1 MINQMISHYRIIE
14 KVGGGGMGVVYKAE
28 DVDLGRYVVLKFLPE
43 DFRDDPQALGR
54 FQREAKAASVLN
66 HPNICTI
73 YEVDEQEGRAFI
85 VMEFL
90 DGCTLQHQIAGR
102 PVDTDFLLGLA
113 IEIADA
119 LDAAHAEG
127 IIHRDIKPA
136 NIFVTKRGHAK
147 VLDFGLAKVMPTRI
161 ASLSGTEETRMVDEE
176 HLSSPGSTLGTVPYM
191 SPEQARAKELDARS
205 DLFSFGTVLYEMAT
219 GQLPFRGDNVATI
232 FDSILNR
239 RSVPVVR
246 LNPDVPAELER
257 IIDKT
262 LEKDR
267 ELRYQTAAEMRADLQ
282 RLKRDRSSGSVPA
295 ATSNS
300 VTVAPERSSQASGP
314 RPPSGSGPA
323 VAVAPSPPRDDGQFA
338 KGTNTG
344 KGMWLKIGT
353 AVGILVFGLAVAGVL
368 YYRSHRSIQLTATD
382 TIVLAD
388 FSNSTGDSV
397 FDDTLKQAL
406 STRLQE
412 SPFIVILPDRSVRDT
427 LKLMG
432 HSPEERLTADVARE
446 ICQRSGSKA
455 MIAGSIA
462 SLGNAYLIG
471 LKAEDCVTGAT
482 MTVRQE
488 QAASKDEVLEAVD
501 RATTGLRKDLG
512 ESLSTIQK
520 FDTPLAQATTPSL
533 EALKAY
539 SLGTKTLA
547 IKGDVAAI
555 PFYQRAIDLDPNFAM
570 AYASL
575 GTAYGNLREGDL
587 ATENYQKAFDL
598 RRRVS
603 IREDYVISAFYYND
617 VTGDLEK
624 SDQTYELYSQAYP
637 RAWTPHNNLG
647 CNYASL
653 GQWDKAVK
661 ETLEAN
667 RLGPDAGSTYEELV
681 EYYCR
686 LNRLGESKAI
696 YERAMARHLDIPDL
710 HTFRYGVAFLERDPD
725 EMQRQADW
733 AMGRP
738 GVEDISLS
746 FQSDTEAY
754 SGHLAK
760 AQDLSRRATESAQ
773 RAGENETA
781 AKRELNAALR
791 EAEFGNLAEGRRQ
804 ALDALTMSQARSVR
818 ILVAMVLART
828 GDTVRAEKMADEL
841 QKQNPA
847 NTKMNFYWL
856 PVIRAAI
863 QINRRQPERAIEV
876 LQTTVPYELG
886 LAGPLP
892 EIGALLYPVYLRGD
906 AYLMLH
912 DGRAAAGEFQKF
924 VDNRSMVINS
934 PLGPLARLNLARAYA
949 MQGDTAEA
957 KATYQEFLTIWK
969 DADSDIPVPKQAKA
983 EYAKLQ

>member
-1 MINQMISHYRIIE
+1 MINETISHYRVIE
-14 KVGGGGMGVVYKAE
+14 KLGGGGMGVVYKAE
-28 DVDLGRYVVLKFLPE
+28 DVTLGRYVALKFLP
-43 DFRDDPQALGR
+43 DDLAQDPQALGR
-54 FQREAKAASVLN
+54 FKREAKAASALN

-73 YEVDEQEGRAFI
+73 YEIDEEQGRAFL

-90 DGCTLQHQIAGR
+90 DGCTLKHRIGGS
-102 PVDTDFLLGLA
+102 PIDIDSLLSLA

-119 LDAAHAEG
+119 LEAAHAEG
-127 IIHRDIKPA
+127 IVHRDIKPA
-136 NIFVTKRGHAK
+136 NIFVTNRKHAK
-147 VLDFGLAKVMPTRI
+147 ILDFGLAKIVRHQSVNLSNAPTR
-161 ASLSGTEETRMVDEE
+161 TVDDEY
-176 HLSSPGSTLGTVPYM
+176 LSSPGSTLGTIQYM
-191 SPEQARAKELDARS
+191 SPEQAQAKELDART

-219 GQLPFRGDNVATI
+219 GQLPFRGGSAAKI

-239 RSVPVVR
+239 ATVSPVR
-246 LNPDVPAELER
+246 LNPEVPAELER
-257 IIDKT
+257 IISKT

-267 ELRYQTAAEMRADLQ
+267 DFRYQSAAEIRADLE
-282 RLKRDRSSGSVPA
+282 RLKRDRSSGSLPVVTLGSTAVANGA
-295 ATSNS
+295 ASQT
-300 VTVAPERSSQASGP
+300 RRKGSS
-314 RPPSGSGPA
+314 SGST
-323 VAVAPSPPRDDGQFA
+323 VAVAPSRLADSGRVVNAA
-338 KGTNTG
+338 KTT
-344 KGMWLKIGT
+344 KTTARKVVA
-353 AVGILVFGLAVAGVL
+353 AVGVLLVLAVSGVL
-368 YYRSHRSIQLTATD
+368 YYRSHQSRPLTATD

-388 FSNSTGDSV
+388 FSNSTSDAV

-406 STRLQE
+406 ATRLQE
-412 SPFIVILPDRSVRDT
+412 SPFLVILPDRSVRDT
-427 LKLMG
+427 LNLMG
-432 HSPEERLTADVARE
+432 HSPEERISADVARE
-446 ICQRSGSKA
+446 ICLRSGSKA

-462 SLGNAYLIG
+462 SLGSAYLVG
-471 LKAEDCVTGAT
+471 LKAEDCVTGTT
-482 MTVRQE
+482 MAVKQE

-512 ESLSTIQK
+512 ESLNTIQK

-533 EALKAY
+533 EALKSY

-555 PFYQRAIDLDPNFAM
+555 PFYQRAIDLDPNFAL
-570 AYASL
+570 AYSSL
-575 GTAYGNLREGDL
+575 GTAYGNLRESDL

-624 SDQTYELYSQAYP
+624 SDQTYELYSEAYP

-653 GQWDKAVK
+653 GQWDKAVA
-661 ETLEAN
+661 ETVEAN
-667 RLGPDAGSTYEELV
+667 RLGPDVGSTYEELV

-696 YERAMARHLDIPDL
+696 YERAMARHIDIPDL
-710 HTFRYGVAFLERDPD
+710 HTFRYGVAFLEHDTK

-733 AMGRP
+733 AMGKP

-760 AQDLSRRATESAQ
+760 AQELSQRATESA
-773 RAGENETA
+773 RRSDEKETA

-791 EAEFGNLAEGRRQ
+791 EAEFGNPAEAHRQ
-804 ALDALTMSQARSVR
+804 ALDALTISTARSVR

-828 GDTVRAEKMADEL
+828 GDTLRAEKMADEL
-841 QKQNPA
+841 QKQNPV

-856 PVIRAAI
+856 PVIRAAV
-863 QINRRQPERAIEV
+863 QINRKDPGKAIEV
-876 LQTTVPYELG
+876 LQATAPYELG

-892 EIGALLYPVYLRGD
+892 EIGALLYPVYLRGQ

-912 DGRAAAGEFQKF
+912 DGKSAATEFQKF
-924 VDNRSMVINS
+924 ADNRAMVINS

-949 MQGDTAEA
+949 MQGDSAEA
-957 KATYQEFLTIWK
+957 TAAYQEFLTIWK
-969 DADSDIPVPKQAKA
+969 DADPDVPVLKQAKA